1 VIGPRL
7 LEIARTEPDL
17 PALVVRGAPLS
28 YSQLLSAGG
37 DVRRRLEAIGVR
49 PGDVVVCALPVCWE
63 AVASLVGCALLGA
76 VYMPVNASWSRE
88 EVAWLVKRV
97 DPAAAIVTSDEGWL
111 AAGIERARLISG
123 CDWPWPDA
131 ASVGGEAAGLE
142 TDRPIAYQLSSGSTG
157 EPKIVVKSSGR
168 FLASMQAVASVVDMR
183 PGRRIL
189 VTTPFHF
196 GFSFSWQMLLPLVSG
211 ATMVLLE
218 KFDPG
223 EAAEVINREQV
234 QCLWGSPV
242 LYGLLSGAH
251 LPEGSLNGLDL
262 CITGGASVSAAVKEQ
277 WSRLGGA
284 ALRQAYG
291 TTEAGMIAIQ
301 REDQA
306 PEGCV
311 GLPPPGTET
320 RIYDGDRIQLA
331 GEPGEIAV
339 RGPGVMSGYLDDDAA
354 TAALMMDG
362 FLRTGDAGWLDEQG
376 RLYFNGRIRPWIN
389 AGGIKVDPVEV
400 QNALRHMPGV
410 RDCLVRA
417 EPGPRDI
424 EVVAAYIAAESGVEL
439 TRAAVIAHCRG
450 RLAEYKI
457 PRIIRFVAAL
467 TDDLTGKSRVR
478 MVH

>member
-1 VIGPRL
+1 VIGQCL
-7 LEIARTEPDL
+7 LEIARTQPEL
-17 PALVVRGAPLS
+17 PALVVRGTPMS
-28 YSQLLSAGG
+28 YGRLLSTGG
-37 DVRRRLEAIGVR
+37 EVRRRLEAIGVR
-49 PGDVVVCALPVCWE
+49 PGAVVVCALPVCWE
-63 AVASLVGCALLGA
+63 AVASFVGCALLGA
-76 VYMPVNASWSRE
+76 VYMPVNPAWSRE
-88 EVAWLVKRV
+88 EIAWLVKRV
-97 DPAAAIVTSDEGWL
+97 DPAAAIAVSDDAWV
-111 AAGIERARLISG
+111 AAGLEHSRLISG
-123 CDWPWPDA
+123 RDWPWPDA
-131 ASVGGEAAGLE
+131 ASAGWDGAGIEA
-142 TDRPIAYQLSSGSTG
+142 DRPIAYQLSSGSTG
-157 EPKIVVKSSGR
+157 EPKIVVKSGGR
-168 FLASMQAVASVVDMR
+168 FLASMQAVASVVGMR

-251 LPEGSLNGLDL
+251 LPQGSLGGLEL
-262 CITGGASVSAAVKEQ
+262 CITGGASVTAEVKEQ
-277 WSRLGGA
+277 WSRLSGA

-301 REDQA
+301 REDDV

-311 GLPPPGTET
+311 GLPPPGTEI
-320 RIYDGDRIQLA
+320 RIYDGDRIQPA

-354 TAALMMDG
+354 TAALMING

-389 AGGIKVDPVEV
+389 AGGIKIDPVEV
-400 QNALRHMPGV
+400 QNVLRKMPGV
-410 RDCLVRA
+410 RDCLVRG
-417 EPGPRDI
+417 EPGPRGLEI
-424 EVVAAYIAAESGVEL
+424 VAANIAAEPGVELRRAEVVA
-439 TRAAVIAHCRG
+439 HCRVH
-450 RLAEYKI
+450 LAEYKI
-457 PRIIRFVAAL
+457 PRMIRFVAAM
-467 TDDLTGKSRVR
+467 TSDLTGKSRVR
-478 MVH
+478 MLH